1 MKSALFAAA
10 IAAAACGKQTF
21 LAAAFV
27 QTPSLPNP
35 ANPSQ
40 PIPQY
45 QIVTAYF
52 GTIDTTDPTSIDAS
66 KVAGVADA
74 GIDISFD
81 HVLADGGVAPR
92 DLYTASTAPSDNK
105 WTQPESG
112 TYELNSQDEPLLTF
126 ELGQPYRLVLIDSN
140 GDAYGAE
147 FVPGPADDMQE
158 FQNTSCSNFEGL
170 TIQPVS
176 RCIQTH
182 ANNTDLTIDRCNPGA
197 GGCTAE
203 SSPEPAFI
211 VVVKVDPNNPT
222 ANPNIVYT
230 TVPQDPVSL
239 LKYELSDQ
247 PYRFTTAVIPGSQ
260 AFQTSGLYA
269 VVLVTAKPGKVSG
282 NAFLGSTA
290 VVGTGAAGLVQVQ

>member
-1 MKSALFAAA
+1 MKCALLVTA

-52 GTIDTTDPTSIDAS
+52 GTIDTTDPTSIDQS

-81 HVLADGGVAPR
+81 HIADGGVVQPR
-92 DLYTASTAPSDNK
+92 DLYTAATAPANNH
-105 WTQPESG
+105 WTQPSSG
-112 TYELNSQDEPLLTF
+112 TYELTSQDEPLLTF
-126 ELGQPYRLVLIDSN
+126 EIGQPYRLVLIDGN
-140 GDAYGAE
+140 GDAYGAQ
-147 FVPGPADDMQE
+147 FVPGPADDMQQ
-158 FQNTSCSNFEGL
+158 FQSTSCSSFGGL
-170 TIQPVS
+170 GIQPVS

-182 ANNTDLTIDRCNPGA
+182 AHNTDLTIDRCNPGA

-203 SSPEPAFI
+203 TAPDPAFI
-211 VVVKVDPNNPT
+211 VVLKVDPNNPT

-260 AFQTSGLYA
+260 AFQSSGLYA

-290 VVGTGAAGLVQVQ
+290 VVGTGAAGLIQVQ

>member
-1 MKSALFAAA
+1 MKCALLVTA

-27 QTPSLPNP
+27 QTPSVPNP
-35 ANPSQ
+35 SDPQ
-40 PIPQY
+40 RPFPQY

-52 GTIDTTDPTSIDAS
+52 GTIDTTDPTSIDSS

-74 GIDISFD
+74 GVDISFD
-81 HVLADGGVAPR
+81 HVGDGGVLEPR
-92 DLYTASTAPSDNK
+92 DLYTASAAPSANR
-105 WTQPESG
+105 WTQPASG
-112 TYELNSQDEPLLTF
+112 TYELSSSDEPQLTF
-126 ELGQPYRLVLIDSN
+126 EIGQPYRLVLIDGN
-140 GDAYGAE
+140 GDAYGAQ

-158 FQNTSCSNFEGL
+158 FQNTTCTSFGGQSI
-170 TIQPVS
+170 TPVS

-182 ANNTDLTIDRCNPGA
+182 ARNSDLTLDRCSPGA
-197 GGCTAE
+197 GGCGAE
-203 SSPEPAFI
+203 SSPQPAFI

-222 ANPNIVYT
+222 ANPKIVYT

-247 PYRFTTAVIPGSQ
+247 PYRFTQGVIPGSQ
-260 AFQTSGLYA
+260 AFQTAGLYA

-290 VVGTGAAGLVQVQ
+290 VVGTGAAGLIQVQ